1 MVINIKAE
9 GVRQLAKMQTYL
21 VAVSSIRYTT
31 LQMMKYSGQMHLKM
45 NDVLGVRSPKNTY
58 HIFL

>member
-45 NDVLGVRSPKNTY
+45 NDVLGVRSPKIMY